1 MRRIKHRLSM
11 AVKKRIMAHYLIPFS
26 ETGLDE
32 GLVRFLGRDAPINL
46 VDIGASSGEFTN
58 TIAAYCG
65 LRHAL
70 LIEPQPS
77 RAAQLSKRYHDDR
90 FTIEQ
95 CAASDI
101 TGTSEMEILAFDY
114 ASSLLPLKRADF
126 GVKNIFDVSVRGRI
140 SVQVR
145 RVDDIVATLP
155 WASERIDLLKIDV
168 QGAELLALKG
178 AVDTLKRINM
188 IWTEISFRP
197 IYDGS
202 ALFPDIHT
210 FLTEAGFILLWL
222 SQGFRGENGELLQG
236 DALFAKPKSLL

>member
-1 MRRIKHRLSM
+1 MRRIKYRLSM
-11 AVKKRIMAHYLIPFS
+11 AVKKKVMAHYLIPFS

-77 RAAQLSKRYHDDR
+77 RAAQLSKSHGGR

-95 CAASDI
+95 CAVSDI
-101 TGTSEMEILAFDY
+101 TGTSEMEILAFDH
-114 ASSLLPLKRADF
+114 ASSLLPVRRADF
-126 GVKNIFDVSVRGRI
+126 GIQNIYDVSVRERI
-140 SVQVR
+140 RVRVR
-145 RVDDIVATLP
+145 RIDDIVATLP

-168 QGAELLALKG
+168 QGAELLALRG

-197 IYDGS
+197 MYEGS
-202 ALFPDIHT
+202 ALFPDIHA

-222 SQGFRGENGELLQG
+222 SQGFRGENRELLQG
-236 DALFAKPKSLL
+236 DALFAKPKSRL